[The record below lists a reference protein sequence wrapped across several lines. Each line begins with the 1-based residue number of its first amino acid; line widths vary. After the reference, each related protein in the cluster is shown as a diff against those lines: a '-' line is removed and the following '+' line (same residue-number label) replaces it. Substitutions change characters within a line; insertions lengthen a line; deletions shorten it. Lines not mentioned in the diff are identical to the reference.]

1 MKSALRLSKM
11 QQTNNLVR
19 EDECIDDLQNG
30 GLMLIQKKNGFKF
43 GIDAVLLAD
52 FAKEPYARRVLDLCT
67 GTGIIAV
74 LLAAKTKSPR
84 IDAIEI
90 QPEICDMAQR
100 SVEFNSIGDRVH
112 IIEGDLKNAAEIY
125 GKNVFDKV
133 TVNPPYMK
141 AGTGIIN
148 ESDTK
153 TISRHEVLCT
163 LEDVIASAAAVIKTK
178 GHFFMVHRPSRLTDI
193 IWLMRKYRLE
203 PKRLRFVHP
212 TVGKAAN
219 LMLIE
224 GVKHGGNELKL
235 MEPLYVYDSN
245 GSYSEEI
252 DKIYGRI

>member
-1 MKSALRLSKM
+1 
-11 QQTNNLVR
+11 
-19 EDECIDDLQNG
+19 
-30 GLMLIQKKNGFKF
+30 MLIQKKNGFKF

-52 FAKEPYARRVLDLCT
+52 FAKEPYAKRVLDLCT

-74 LLAAKTKSPR
+74 LLAAKTTASR

-90 QPEICDMAQR
+90 QPQICDMARR
-100 SVEFNSIGDRVH
+100 SVEYNAIGDRVH
-112 IIEGDLKNAAEIY
+112 IIRGDLKNAAELY
-125 GKNVFDKV
+125 GRNIFDKV

-141 AGTGIIN
+141 VGAGIIS

-163 LEDVIASAAAVIKTK
+163 LEDVISSAAAVMKTK
-178 GHFFMVHRPSRLTDI
+178 GHFFMVHRPSRLADI
-193 IWLMRKYRLE
+193 IYLMRKYRLE

-212 TVGKAAN
+212 TAGKAAN

-224 GVKHGGNELKL
+224 GVKHGGSELKL
-235 MEPLYVYDSN
+235 MEPLYVYDSCGN
-245 GSYSEEI
+245 YSEEI

>member
-1 MKSALRLSKM
+1 MRSALQLSKM

-43 GIDAVLLAD
+43 GVDAVLLAD
-52 FAKEPYARRVLDLCT
+52 FAKETYADRALDLCT
-67 GTGIIAV
+67 GTGIVAI
-74 LLAAKTKSPR
+74 LLAAKTKTPR

-90 QPEICDMAQR
+90 QPEICNMAQR
-100 SVEFNSIGDRVH
+100 SVKYNKLGSRIH
-112 IIEGDLKNAAEIY
+112 IIEGDLKNAAELY
-125 GKNVFDKV
+125 GRNAFDKV

-141 AGTGIIN
+141 AGAGIISEN
-148 ESDTK
+148 DTK

-163 LEDVIASAAAVIKTK
+163 LEDVIASAAEVMKTK
-178 GHFFMVHRPSRLTDI
+178 GHFFMVHRPSRLADI

-203 PKRLRFVHP
+203 PKRLRLVHP
-212 TVGKAAN
+212 AAGKAAN

-224 GVKHGGNELKL
+224 GVKNGGSELKL
-235 MEPLYVYDSN
+235 MEPLYVYDKN
-245 GSYSEEI
+245 GSYSKEI